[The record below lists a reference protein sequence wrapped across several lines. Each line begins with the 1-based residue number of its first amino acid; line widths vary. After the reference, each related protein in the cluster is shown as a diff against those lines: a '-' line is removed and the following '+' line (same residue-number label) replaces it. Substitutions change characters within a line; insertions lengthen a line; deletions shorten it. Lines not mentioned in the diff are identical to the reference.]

1 VLGIRVPSGA
11 RHTLRGNGMPMT
23 DPHDA
28 LPSLQAAFSAK
39 QLAIQ
44 RCTFDRGMWVHQDKI
59 NGKVRI
65 AYIRSEG
72 STVVA
77 FATFIQG
84 QRIEDDPCFNAGW
97 ATLTSHRGKGLATRT
112 VAVALVE
119 LTAGFGAYGQFW
131 VEAVVGLDNP
141 ASQKVAEHGM
151 GVEGEPITD
160 SVSGLPALMYRKR
173 CALIPAR

>member
-1 VLGIRVPSGA
+1 
-11 RHTLRGNGMPMT
+11 MPMT

-28 LPSLQAAFSAK
+28 LPSLQAAFAAK
-39 QLAIQ
+39 QLAVQ

-65 AYIRSEG
+65 AYIRNED

-77 FATFIQG
+77 FATFVQG
-84 QRIEDDPCFNAGW
+84 QPFEGAPCFDAGW

-112 VAVALVE
+112 VKAALVE
-119 LTAGFGAYGQFW
+119 LTEGFRPYGPFW
-131 VEAVVGLDNP
+131 VEAVVGLDNL
-141 ASQKVAEHGM
+141 ASQKVAEGAM
-151 GVEGEPITD
+151 EVEGEQITD

-173 CALIPAR
+173 CAF